1 MFGED
6 LCNVE
11 KLHLQLASLDFTIP
25 TLVYAEC
32 VLTYIHTDA
41 TNLLLEN
48 ICNWFNKL
56 TFLNYEMFN
65 PND

>member
-1 MFGED
+1 
-6 LCNVE
+6 
-11 KLHLQLASLDFTIP
+11 LAGIDFSIP

-41 TNLLLEN
+41 TNVLLEN
-48 ICNWFNKL
+48 ISKWFEKL

-65 PND
+65 PNDSFGKMMVKNFEVIY